1 MPDWTYHPF
10 FKPLLFR
17 LPPEEARALTL
28 RLLEIQATT
37 AAGRRLFR
45 LFAPRPPG
53 EEHAVTA
60 FGLRMK
66 SPVGLGPGVDT
77 EAVALT
83 LLQHLGFGFLQVGPA
98 PPYARPRRFSHDPWR
113 LVDAR
118 ALVSSPQ
125 AGSPG
130 AGELAKRVSGTADL
144 STPVGFALSGPRAG
158 EAMAVARYA
167 AAFFTVPATGAE
179 TVADLAALRAVTD
192 RPLLLRLRHGLGER
206 EIDALTGAAAEA
218 GIDGCVASGG
228 AETPLLE
235 EGEMDAPPIRERGLR
250 ATERIARRHGAAFPV
265 IGAGGIFT
273 PEDAV
278 AFLDAGATLVEL
290 YAGFVFAGPGLP
302 ARILAAAGRSARSD
316 TKSAHLDPAAD
327 LPSAPAES
335 EAFATKD
342 APNEALSPGAP
353 SVVISLPEAPARLLP
368 ELGAYLVGFTGLVLV
383 GSGLTALFLAA
394 TVKLLPYDI
403 EYLGMTM
410 DDLCARSACRIVHF
424 MAHDRVSW
432 GGSMISVGALYAWLG
447 AVPLRRGEP
456 WAWWTAALSGAIGF
470 ASFLTYLGYGYLD
483 VWHGRATMALLP
495 VFLCGLVLSFREL
508 IGERGPSA
516 LRRLAAKAWRWSP
529 AGLGRLCL
537 TFTAFGMI
545 SGGLVIMGV
554 GMTRVF
560 VPQDLEYMGVTVADL
575 HALNPRLVPLIAH
588 DRAGFGGGLCSTG
601 IAVMACT
608 WYGVRPGERSLWRA
622 MLIAGVVGFST
633 AIGVHPVVG
642 YTSFV
647 HLAPAYAGALAFA
660 TGMLLLYRPM
670 CRTEP
675 GASRFPDV

>member
-1 MPDWTYHPF
+1 
-10 FKPLLFR
+10 
-17 LPPEEARALTL
+17 
-28 RLLEIQATT
+28 
-37 AAGRRLFR
+37 
-45 LFAPRPPG
+45 
-53 EEHAVTA
+53 V
-60 FGLRMK
+60 
-66 SPVGLGPGVDT
+66 
-77 EAVALT
+77 
-83 LLQHLGFGFLQVGPA
+83 
-98 PPYARPRRFSHDPWR
+98 
-113 LVDAR
+113 
-118 ALVSSPQ
+118 
-125 AGSPG
+125 
-130 AGELAKRVSGTADL
+130 
-144 STPVGFALSGPRAG
+144 
-158 EAMAVARYA
+158 
-167 AAFFTVPATGAE
+167 
-179 TVADLAALRAVTD
+179 
-192 RPLLLRLRHGLGER
+192 
-206 EIDALTGAAAEA
+206 
-218 GIDGCVASGG
+218 
-228 AETPLLE
+228 
-235 EGEMDAPPIRERGLR
+235 
-250 ATERIARRHGAAFPV
+250 
-265 IGAGGIFT
+265 
-273 PEDAV
+273 
-278 AFLDAGATLVEL
+278 
-290 YAGFVFAGPGLP
+290 
-302 ARILAAAGRSARSD
+302 
-316 TKSAHLDPAAD
+316 
-327 LPSAPAES
+327 
-335 EAFATKD
+335 
-342 APNEALSPGAP
+342 AP
-353 SVVISLPEAPARLLP
+353 SRVISLPEAPARLLP

-410 DDLCARSACRIVHF
+410 DDLCARNACRIVHF

-447 AVPLRRGEP
+447 AVPLRRGEA
-456 WAWWTAALSGAIGF
+456 WAWWTAVVSGAIGF

-508 IGERGPSA
+508 RGERGPSA
-516 LRRLAAKAWRWSP
+516 LRSLAAEAWRWSP

-608 WYGVRPGERSLWRA
+608 WYGVRPGEPSLWRA

-670 CRTEP
+670 CRSEP